1 MSGVAEEK
9 ADHGVAPR
17 STGIRARG
25 GSRRADPGVQLRT
38 TQAAVPQPL
47 PRWRRR
53 APVQVPEVAADV
65 LIPSISR
72 PLDAQA
78 GEIPS
83 ESCVF

>member
-38 TQAAVPQPL
+38 TSPPVPRPL
-47 PRWRRR
+47 PPWRRR
-53 APVQVPEVAADV
+53 APVQVREIAADL
-65 LIPSISR
+65 LIPSIFR
-72 PLDAQA
+72 WLD
-78 GEIPS
+78 G
-83 ESCVF
+83 